1 MIEMNPCWI
10 DPARQGLKKICAMEA
25 MNAGAE
31 ASHCRGLV
39 AIIEPRAAV
48 HVAGE
53 YAGRDVGDGRDPLA
67 KPNRAQRQDGLRTN
81 VDPGANLA
89 KLRRLLEDLRRDA
102 EASERG
108 RGRQP
113 GEAAADDGNANLA
126 HRPLSGSGAGECYPT
141 GFSPFAYCLKRLT

>member
-1 MIEMNPCWI
+1 
-10 DPARQGLKKICAMEA
+10 MEA

-31 ASHCRGLV
+31 ARRCRGLV
-39 AIIEPRAAV
+39 AIVEPRSAI

-53 YAGRDVGDGRDPLA
+53 HAGRDVGDGCDPLA
-67 KPNRAQRQDGLRTN
+67 KPNRTQRQDGLRTD

-89 KLRRLLEDLRRDA
+89 KLRRLLEDLRLEA

-108 RGRQP
+108 SSRQP

-126 HRPLSGSGAGECYPT
+126 HRPLTGSGAGECYPT